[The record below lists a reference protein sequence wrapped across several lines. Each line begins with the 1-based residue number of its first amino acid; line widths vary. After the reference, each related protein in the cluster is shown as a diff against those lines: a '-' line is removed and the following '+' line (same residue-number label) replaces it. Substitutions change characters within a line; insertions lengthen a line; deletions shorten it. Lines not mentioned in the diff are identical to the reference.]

1 MKNSLFRDCSLTGFL
16 WWGRNAFRR
25 KGGGVS
31 SRIPVAALLGAS
43 CFLFSE
49 GDGRTSNRVASG
61 LVIPHLEVTVS
72 SPVQSQ
78 VETHY
83 VQQGDMVEVNTV
95 LSQLFSRI
103 EQLDMARAK
112 AVMENAEFIFQS
124 TESLYQDRVISEDEW
139 LASRIE
145 RDLARLQHEGAREAV
160 AMREIRSPIQ
170 GMVVE
175 RLFEAGETVRAADPL
190 FVIIDFERIFVQVFI
205 GADQLPFLSSG
216 QAVRVRFPELQIS
229 EPKEGVIDFIDPR
242 VDPASGLLKVKV
254 LVDNKDRAIKV
265 GVRGV
270 VEFGESSSGQ

>member
-1 MKNSLFRDCSLTGFL
+1 MKNSLFPDSLLTGL
-16 WWGRNAFRR
+16 LGWGRNRFRR
-25 KGGGVS
+25 KELGVS
-31 SRIPVAALLGAS
+31 PCIPAVVLLGAS

-49 GDGRTSNRVASG
+49 VDGRTSNRVASG

-83 VQQGDMVEVNTV
+83 VQQGDMVGVDTV

-124 TESLYQDRVISEDEW
+124 TESLYQDRLISEDEW

-145 RDLARLQHEGAREAV
+145 RDLARLQHEGAKEAV
-160 AMREIRSPIQ
+160 ALREIRSPIQ

-175 RLFEAGETVRAADPL
+175 RLFEAGETVRAADPV
-190 FVIIDFERIFVQVFI
+190 FVIIDFERVFVQVFI
-205 GADQLPFLSSG
+205 EADQLPFLSRG
-216 QAVRVRFPELQIS
+216 QAVQVRFPELQIP
-229 EPKEGVIDFIDPR
+229 EPKEGVVDFIDPR
-242 VDPASGLLKVKV
+242 VDPASGLLKVRV
-254 LVDNKDRAIKV
+254 LVDNPDRAIKV

-270 VEFGESSSGQ
+270 VEFDEPSSSQ